1 MKIATVRYKLL
12 GDTIGKSYLIETPED
27 LVAYQ
32 KEEVRRTTSAF
43 NIGLKSNIPLEKFD
57 HIIPY
62 DGPLRG
68 VMVLAWHRARAAQSN
83 PLYELFPAMED
94 KILGMGRCLNDGR
107 TLLVNP
113 VGGYCPLNDSMHEI
127 VSIEDGFIPTAQKT
141 RIREGSTW
149 LALEN
154 DTKLCPEAEQFLF
167 DRDPEPSMICD
178 LRGLDPSSISK
189 GIKAFADGGGIGV
202 VAWTTGLDKRQLFG
216 IADMIVSAGIR
227 RVALHISEH
236 DEELLLELKRY
247 AKKNCI
253 ALELIK

>member
-12 GDTIGKSYLIETPED
+12 GDTIGKSYLIETTED
-27 LVAYQ
+27 LAAYQ

-57 HIIPY
+57 HIIPS

-68 VMVLAWHRARAAQSN
+68 VMLLAWHRANATQNN

-94 KILGMGRCLNDGR
+94 KILGMARCLGDGR
-107 TLLVNP
+107 ILLVNP
-113 VGGYCPLNDSMHEI
+113 VGGYCSLDDDMHEI
-127 VSIEDGFIPTAQKT
+127 VSIEDGFIPTSQKT
-141 RIREGSTW
+141 SIKEGSTW

-167 DRDPEPSMICD
+167 DRDPQPSMICD
-178 LRGLDPSSISK
+178 LRGLDPSRISK

-202 VAWTTGLDKRQLFG
+202 VAWTTGLDKEQLFG

-227 RVALHISEH
+227 RVALHVSEN
-236 DEELLLELKRY
+236 DEDLLLELKRY
-247 AKKNCI
+247 AKRNRV
-253 ALELIK
+253 ALELVK